1 MKTTKCLFDRIFL
14 GCGKREVWVCKLFGG
29 LGLWR
34 LIVDSFWDSEGKGVV
49 VYKSIPTLT
58 VRRNKLVGSAVE
70 CREFAADS
78 EYTGN
83 RIDLFCVFAG
93 FLVAFSTLA
102 AYRTRKLSNPKAL
115 SQGLAKAEG
124 IYGEFLN
131 RTLEDPEIRA
141 EAREMLAQSFLEVAI
156 MEQFAL
162 EDGGFPFSKVQGWID
177 EERAYLNDQMYAF
190 LPDDALVVWSGYAE
204 DLFTHEFES
213 KARGALTQ
221 VQLTPENLDY
231 AVQVFAEEAL
241 STQTKA
247 IDSGALYSRATLA
260 QENLQ
265 LFNTIRERLQGMLPD
280 EEFNSLDAWLM
291 ARISQ
296 LEAENVRMSRVAVN

>member
-1 MKTTKCLFDRIFL
+1 MLRTWVLVWRYSGEGTAFEGVERLSFV
-14 GCGKREVWVCKLFGG
+14 GKRLEESRNLMDPSVDHMNLNHWIHSRNADAFNELVQRYSGIVFGTC
-29 LGLWR
+29 LR
-34 LIVDSFWDSEGKGVV
+34 I
-49 VYKSIPTLT
+49 
-58 VRRNKLVGSAVE
+58 
-70 CREFAADS
+70 
-78 EYTGN
+78 TGN
-83 RIDLFCVFAG
+83 RSEAEDVTQECFA
-93 FLVAFSTLA
+93 TLA
-102 AYRTRKLSNPKAL
+102 GIPEVPASPVGSWLHRVATNGALDRIKAR
-115 SQGLAKAEG
+115 S
-124 IYGEFLN
+124 
-131 RTLEDPEIRA
+131 R
-141 EAREMLAQSFLEVAI
+141 REKRESLYANENSHVA
-156 MEQFAL
+156 AA
-162 EDGGFPFSKVQGWID
+162 SWID

-296 LEAENVRMSRVAVN
+296 LEAENVRLSRVAVN